1 MAKSLRW
8 LTVMAAVMLALGG
21 IARTQ
26 ARDGDPRA
34 LRERLER
41 RYDIVA
47 LSDGVGLRPKS
58 RAGDVRLIEVTAGA
72 VLVNG
77 SAVTGRE
84 LRDRLGDDAEPV
96 LRLSYLSAGD
106 LKTFA
111 APAAGSQP
119 AEGQSRQAAPAEPP
133 LESARPPDV
142 EAALESARRAIRRR
156 EVAAPLA
163 RGSHQDLRGRLR
175 RARRGSDRTGRRG
188 LRQRAGP
195 RKGRRS
201 GGCRHGVGAAR
212 ARVGGRRRRRLC
224 WRTGLP

>member
-106 LKTFA
+106 LKAFA

-142 EAALESARRAIRRR
+142 EAALESARRAI
-156 EVAAPLA
+156 EDAKWP
-163 RGSHQDLRGRLR
+163 
-175 RARRGSDRTGRRG
+175 
-188 LRQRAGP
+188 
-195 RKGRRS
+195 RRS
-201 GGCRHGVGAAR
+201 HGDRIRIFGDVSVERDEEVTGQVVAVFGSVRVHGKVGDQVVA
-212 ARVGGRRRRRLC
+212 VMGSVLLGPECGRGRRRRLC
-224 WRTGLP
+224 RRTGLP